1 MLRWLFRKK
10 LDDFDREYGYDSSY
24 VREIVDT
31 DLDAAWRFSK
41 VMGLTTYRKGV
52 PAAPLC
58 AAGLASTLAEDCGP
72 CTQLGVTM
80 AEREGVP
87 PAVIRAILDGDTH
100 AMPEDV
106 SLAYRFAQAVLRHD
120 ADADSLREQVVSHWG
135 KKGLISLGYAI
146 TMGRFFPT
154 LKYALGHARA
164 CTRVKVGNED
174 VKVHE
179 HLKVV

>member
-1 MLRWLFRKK
+1 
-10 LDDFDREYGYDSSY
+10 
-24 VREIVDT
+24 
-31 DLDAAWRFSK
+31 
-41 VMGLTTYRKGV
+41 
-52 PAAPLC
+52 
-58 AAGLASTLAEDCGP
+58 
-72 CTQLGVTM
+72 M